1 MFQRDD
7 HASARGSPDAHISTV
22 RLKPRSDRRLTLDG
36 GHEDLRSAPIGRPI
50 WNTRVYV
57 LDGGLQAV
65 PAGVAGE
72 LYISGAGL
80 ARGYVGRAG
89 LTAERFVA
97 DPYGAAG
104 SRMYRSGDVARWRA
118 EGVLEFLGRSDAQV
132 KLRGFRIEP
141 GEIEAVLL
149 RHGRVGQAAVVARED
164 APGERRLIGYVV
176 AAGAG
181 GAPDAGDLRAHV
193 SASLPDY
200 MVPSAFVVLERLPLT
215 PNGKLDRRA
224 LPAPVVGSGGERRV
238 PRTPQEEMLCA
249 LFAEVLGL
257 AAVGISDN
265 FFELGGHSLL
275 ATRLISRIRA
285 SLDVE
290 IAIRVL
296 FEAPTVEALA
306 GRLGQAQAARSALRA
321 QVRPPEIPL
330 SYAQQRLWFL
340 HRLEGESEGDRSA
353 TYTIPVAVR
362 LEGELDVG
370 ALEAAVWD
378 VLSRHES
385 LRTIFPEREGL
396 ARQQILAAGEVR
408 AGLSVAAVE
417 EDELAG
423 ALSRAAG
430 QGFDLSRE
438 VPLRGHLFVLS
449 ARSHVLLLVLHHI
462 AGDGWSLA
470 PLLRDLAGC
479 YEARRGGQAPELL
492 PLPVQY
498 ADYTLWQQE
507 VLGRESDGASAIT
520 RQLGF
525 WRDCLAGLPDAI
537 ELPSDRPRPPVASH
551 GGEMVA
557 LSLSRDLHAGLVGL
571 ARARGASLF
580 MVVQACLAGLL
591 CRLGA
596 GDDIAIGS
604 PIAGRTDAALDDLVG
619 FFVNTLV
626 LRTDTSGNP
635 SLGELIGRVRAGNL
649 LAYSHADVPFER
661 LVEELNPARSLSHHP
676 LFQVMLAFQ
685 NQAPARFEV
694 SGLASRFEAVAT
706 ASAKFDLSVSLSE
719 ERATDGSPLGISGGI
734 EYASDLFER
743 SSVEALAGRFIRV
756 LEGAVAAPDRAL
768 GGVDL
773 LSREER
779 ATILRGWNATAH
791 ALLPA
796 TLPALFAAQA
806 ARCPDAVAVVFE
818 EERLCYGEL
827 DRRANQ
833 LAHHLRALGVGP
845 ETVVGL
851 CLARSLDLLV
861 GLLGILKAGGAY
873 LPLDPDY
880 PRERLAFMLADA
892 GARVL
897 ITHGATQAAI
907 EETLHGALLER
918 QSIVPRLVRLDVDAA
933 AIAEHPTSAPAVAL
947 DPHNAAYVIYTSG
960 STGTPKGVVVAHAQ
974 HRQSNVA
981 GDAGCRFAIAKLT
994 DFCDYDS
1001 SVSIRSSLRAFRV
1014 RLSGGTLALVAK

>member
-1 MFQRDD
+1 M
-7 HASARGSPDAHISTV
+7 ARGDRALGGVDLLSREERATILRGWNATAHALLPATLPALFTAQAARCPDAV
-22 RLKPRSDRRLTLDG
+22 AVVFEEERLCYGELDRRANQLAHHLRALGVGPETVVGLCLARSLDLLVGLLGILKAGGAYLPLDPDYPRERLAFMLADAGARVLITHGATQAAIEETLHGALLERQSIVPRLVRFDADAAAIAQHPTSAPAVALDPHNAAYVIYTSGSTGTPKGVSVTHGAIPNLAAAQIDRFGITGQARVLQFASLSFDAAVSEIATVLLSGATLVVPAGERSGPALALLLREQNVTHATLPPALLADLSEDIPLTTLTVAGEACPADVVARWSQG
-36 GHEDLRSAPIGRPI
+36 RRMINAYGPTETTVCASMSEALSDASVPPIGRPI
-50 WNTRVYV
+50 WNTRIYV

-164 APGERRLIGYVV
+164 APGEKRLIGYVV

-200 MVPSAFVVLERLPLT
+200 MVPSAFVMLERLPLT

-479 YEARRGGQAPELL
+479 YEARRGA
-492 PLPVQY
+492 
-498 ADYTLWQQE
+498 T
-507 VLGRESDGASAIT
+507 
-520 RQLGF
+520 
-525 WRDCLAGLPDAI
+525 
-537 ELPSDRPRPPVASH
+537 
-551 GGEMVA
+551 
-557 LSLSRDLHAGLVGL
+557 
-571 ARARGASLF
+571 
-580 MVVQACLAGLL
+580 
-591 CRLGA
+591 
-596 GDDIAIGS
+596 GS
-604 PIAGRTDAALDDLVG
+604 
-619 FFVNTLV
+619 
-626 LRTDTSGNP
+626 
-635 SLGELIGRVRAGNL
+635 
-649 LAYSHADVPFER
+649 
-661 LVEELNPARSLSHHP
+661 
-676 LFQVMLAFQ
+676 
-685 NQAPARFEV
+685 
-694 SGLASRFEAVAT
+694 
-706 ASAKFDLSVSLSE
+706 
-719 ERATDGSPLGISGGI
+719 
-734 EYASDLFER
+734 
-743 SSVEALAGRFIRV
+743 
-756 LEGAVAAPDRAL
+756 
-768 GGVDL
+768 
-773 LSREER
+773 
-779 ATILRGWNATAH
+779 
-791 ALLPA
+791 
-796 TLPALFAAQA
+796 
-806 ARCPDAVAVVFE
+806 
-818 EERLCYGEL
+818 
-827 DRRANQ
+827 
-833 LAHHLRALGVGP
+833 
-845 ETVVGL
+845 
-851 CLARSLDLLV
+851 
-861 GLLGILKAGGAY
+861 
-873 LPLDPDY
+873 
-880 PRERLAFMLADA
+880 
-892 GARVL
+892 
-897 ITHGATQAAI
+897 
-907 EETLHGALLER
+907 
-918 QSIVPRLVRLDVDAA
+918 
-933 AIAEHPTSAPAVAL
+933 
-947 DPHNAAYVIYTSG
+947 
-960 STGTPKGVVVAHAQ
+960 
-974 HRQSNVA
+974 
-981 GDAGCRFAIAKLT
+981 
-994 DFCDYDS
+994 
-1001 SVSIRSSLRAFRV
+1001 
-1014 RLSGGTLALVAK
+1014 